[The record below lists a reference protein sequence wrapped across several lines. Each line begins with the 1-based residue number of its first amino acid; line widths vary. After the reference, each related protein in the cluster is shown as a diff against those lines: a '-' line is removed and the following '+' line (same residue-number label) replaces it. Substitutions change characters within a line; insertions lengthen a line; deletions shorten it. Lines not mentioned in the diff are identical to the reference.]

1 MTKPVSIA
9 TDAPEHAD
17 FEFYSN
23 WKCKWRTFG
32 MAITI
37 AYLKKYAASGYKFR
51 VCVKKA
57 TLDEAIRHLLSIQ
70 NQDK

>member
-1 MTKPVSIA
+1 MSSPKSIPP
-9 TDAPEHAD
+9 DAPQHAD
-17 FEFYSN
+17 FEFYSR
-23 WKCKWRTFG
+23 WMSEWRHFS

-37 AYLKKYAASGYKFR
+37 SYLKKYAANGYKFR

-70 NQDK
+70 NSTT

>member
-1 MTKPVSIA
+1 
-9 TDAPEHAD
+9 
-17 FEFYSN
+17 
-23 WKCKWRTFG
+23 

-37 AYLKKYAASGYKFR
+37 GYLKKYAASGYKFR

-70 NQDK
+70 NPKT

>member
-1 MTKPVSIA
+1 MSNPVSIA

-17 FEFYSN
+17 FEFYS
-23 WKCKWRTFG
+23 KWMGEWRPFS

-70 NQDK
+70 NSTT